1 MKKSRIIVPALAM
14 LTLSVAASVTGTVA
28 WFTASRT
35 ASMSVE
41 NLAALEQVN
50 TEQVINFCRHCGRM
64 LDYQIDKYCK
74 HCGKQLF

>member
-1 MKKSRIIVPALAM
+1 MNKDTTNSQ
-14 LTLSVAASVTGTVA
+14 
-28 WFTASRT
+28 
-35 ASMSVE
+35 SVE
-41 NLAALEQVN
+41 NPAALEQVN